1 MVGAYSG
8 YQVELSDKIIALRDE
23 QQLTYKQIADSLTAE
38 GYRSPRG
45 FDLGAES
52 VFSIYKK
59 RKRRDARLKALVLPI
74 LSNFE
79 VIR

>member
-45 FDLGAES
+45 FGGGAG
-52 VFSIYKK
+52 
-59 RKRRDARLKALVLPI
+59 RDQTRRSSATGRDSCRGCRAADSFR
-74 LSNFE
+74 
-79 VIR
+79 